1 VLILCLLLPVLS
13 CPVLSCLVLS
23 CLVVSCLVVW
33 CGVVDCSPEQIW
45 FSEDD
50 QRSDAA
56 RKAKR
61 IAKRLTDGTGGPAA
75 GAGAGAGAGEDD
87 KEEPLDHR
95 QSAERA
101 WERLVSAFKFGDCL
115 VTISTGD
122 AISKV
127 SLLKCS
133 IIHYN
138 VLLLH
143 MIGWNH

>member
-1 VLILCLLLPVLS
+1 VVLS
-13 CPVLSCLVLS
+13 CVVVLL
-23 CLVVSCLVVW
+23 
-33 CGVVDCSPEQIW
+33 CGGLYCSPEQIW

-50 QRSDAA
+50 QRTDAA

-61 IAKRLTDGTGGPAA
+61 IAKRLTDGTAAAAA
-75 GAGAGAGAGEDD
+75 GGAGEND

-122 AISKV
+122 GISKV
-127 SLLKCS
+127 SLTS
-133 IIHYN
+133 VHSN
-138 VLLLH
+138 LLQCTV
-143 MIGWNH
+143 IAYVW